1 MPSRLKRYINSYMS
15 KIDDKLNEILD
26 VTAEQILAPKKIE
39 PKEITVIPESND
51 PQDDFEHGRANLYKL
66 IEQGT
71 EAIDG
76 ILALAKESEHP
87 RTYEV
92 AGQLISTVSQVSQ
105 DLLGLQSRLK
115 RLKEVPDT
123 GPKSVTNALYI
134 GSTNELQKILK
145 KNNKDGKS

>member
-1 MPSRLKRYINSYMS
+1 MS
-15 KIDDKLNEILD
+15 KIDDKLNEILE
-26 VTAEQILAPKKIE
+26 VTAEQILAPAPVKKQE
-39 PKEITVIPESND
+39 VAVIPESND
-51 PQDDFEHGRANLYKL
+51 PQDDFEHGRENLYKL
-66 IEQGT
+66 IEKGN

-76 ILALAKESEHP
+76 ILSLAKESEHP

-105 DLLGLQSRLK
+105 DLLGLQQRLR

-123 GPKSVTNALYI
+123 GPKNVTNALYV
-134 GSTNELQKILK
+134 GSTNELQKLLK